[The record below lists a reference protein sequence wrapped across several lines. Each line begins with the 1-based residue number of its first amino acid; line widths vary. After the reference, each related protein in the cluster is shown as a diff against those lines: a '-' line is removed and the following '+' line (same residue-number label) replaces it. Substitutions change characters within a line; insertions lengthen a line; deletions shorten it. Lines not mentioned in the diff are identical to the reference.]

1 MSSNAIIIYYK
12 LLGGGLLCG
21 LHAGCPARP
30 SRDARNTRHAAVLV
44 SLETAKQIDLFA
56 QVTIHRGVCVGE

>member
-1 MSSNAIIIYYK
+1 MSSNTIIIDDN

-30 SRDARNTRHAAVLV
+30 SGDARNTRHAAVLV

-56 QVTIHRGVCVGE
+56 QVTIHTGVCVG